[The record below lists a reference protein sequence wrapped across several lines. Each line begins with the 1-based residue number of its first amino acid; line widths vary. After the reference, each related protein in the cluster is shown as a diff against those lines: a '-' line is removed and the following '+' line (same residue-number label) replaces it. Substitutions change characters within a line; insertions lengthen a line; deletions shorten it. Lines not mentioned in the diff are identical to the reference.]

1 MIEALAIGDSR
12 WKNINT
18 VNIDELINGV
28 DSFSFAKFV
37 INPTL
42 NVNNRVNWH
51 FTDKDHPIV
60 VGDILFLGNI
70 LGVEEEY
77 YQENKARFDEIF
89 LILAARVNSTS
100 FTLTGDFITPEM
112 IRAVAKNPNIKKI
125 YLGERDEGHILTKEE
140 YEILSN
146 SSIESIVTPGIVPE
160 LEGIFGRK
168 IDYNDSKR
176 LIGYDCYEDLIKKD
190 SFSFSEPLSDE
201 TIKNL
206 QYVKDDGI
214 KISFSGFDDFENMFK
229 VIDRLESLGKKYSCQ
244 ITVQSKNNYDYKN
257 EFNNFIFSHAKYLDN
272 DKITIGVG
280 ILETYPLVDYVK
292 YEKRLIEMIK
302 PAINMSPFEKYLFAY
317 NIVKKYK
324 EYKENENEKDQSR
337 NLYSILDGEYMVC
350 VGYATLLND
359 LLTKLGISSC
369 HYSVGVDTGFD
380 KVDKEALV
388 IPDDI
393 EVNREG
399 HARVKVHIVDPK
411 YGIDG
416 IYFADPTWDNDMEK
430 DTYNFAAMTPSEY
443 NGLYRYNFLD
453 FYNVDELFFVNSLEE
468 FYQKANIWI
477 DKNIE
482 SSSRLGQN
490 YAEKNL
496 EEFKKAASD
505 IVVMLKEH
513 APEKIEFI
521 NMVYANIFRM
531 KIAAS
536 NIPRFVDRIGEIVKT
551 VDDPLIKDKFR
562 ELSSKKDSILYNK
575 KTKKERGVRSI
586 TDFMRGMLEEIR
598 KLDPQKYAVL
608 TEKYPELQQYGFTP
622 DEKFIGDFM
631 YEVGDYV
638 VNKTQT
644 EIRGEQFKDAI
655 REVYKRT
662 KDLTPEQLEKE
673 LDEVMAYNMRRQ
685 RLAFP
690 VRYKVMEDGRKI
702 PILNE
707 VNKFEISEGETLST

>member
-70 LGVEEEY
+70 LGVEEKY

-89 LILAARVNSTS
+89 LILAARVNSTT

-176 LIGYDCYEDLIKKD
+176 LIGYDRYEDLIKKD

-201 TIKNL
+201 AINNL

-214 KISFSGFDDFENMFK
+214 KISFDSFNDYENMFK
-229 VIDRLESLGKKYSCQ
+229 AIDRLESLGKKYSCQ

-257 EFNNFIFSHAKYLDN
+257 EFNNFIFSHPQYLDN

-416 IYFADPTWDNDMEK
+416 IYFADPTWDNDMER

-490 YAEKNL
+490 FAEKNL

-505 IVVMLKEH
+505 IVVMLKEY

-655 REVYKRT
+655 REVYKAT